1 MKARISNKIYI
12 EKPSIAVEEYART
25 LEVDNP
31 AYINAIRM
39 GSYKARYIQP
49 KLKLYERHGD
59 TLILPFGTL
68 VYVWKDI
75 RSDYTLDFTPSKPIG
90 MKGNIKLYDY
100 QEKAVEALLKAK
112 GGVLHAPCGSGK
124 TQMGLAL
131 ISRIGLKAL
140 WLTHTHKLLEQS
152 MERCKSY
159 FEGDFGT
166 ITEGEVNIG
175 KDITFATV
183 QTLSKVPK
191 EIYENEF
198 NVVVVDEVHRLSGT
212 PTMAKMFY
220 LVVSNCKARYKYG
233 LSATLTRADGL
244 IKTLYATIGDI
255 AYTIDEKEVGSK
267 IIKAKHERVDID
279 IDFDIL
285 DYSDTDG
292 MIDNT
297 KLITMLSECKERTK
311 IIVDNIVA
319 HKDRKQLV
327 LCHRVKHCE
336 EIAHELE
343 ERGLEAQVVTG
354 KVKEKNRGYD
364 GDIIVATYALAKE
377 GLDIPTLDV
386 LHLATPQKNEST
398 TKQAVGRIER
408 NVEGKETPIA
418 YDYVD
423 MAIPY
428 CVNAYTRRRR
438 ILRKCNN

>member
-1 MKARISNKIYI
+1 MRTIISNKIYI
-12 EKPSIAVEEYART
+12 DNPTTEVMEYAEN
-25 LEVDNP
+25 LEVNNP
-31 AYINAIRM
+31 AYLNAIRL
-39 GSYKARYIQP
+39 GSYKARFIPP
-49 KLKLYERHGD
+49 KLKLYERKGD
-59 TLILPFGTL
+59 TIILPFGTL
-68 VYVWKDI
+68 SDIWKDI
-75 RSDYTLDFTPSKPIG
+75 KTDYTLDFTPSKPLG
-90 MKGNIKLYDY
+90 MQGSVNLYDY
-100 QEKAVEALLKAK
+100 QERAVNALLRAK

-152 MERCKSY
+152 MERCKKY
-159 FEGDFGT
+159 FTGDFGT

-175 KDITFATV
+175 SDITFATV

-191 EIYENEF
+191 EVYENEF
-198 NVVVVDEVHRLSGT
+198 NVVIVDECHRCSGS

-220 LVVSNCKARYKYG
+220 HVLSNCKARYKYG
-233 LSATLTRADGL
+233 LSATLTRADGM
-244 IKTLYATIGDI
+244 IKTMYAVLGNV
-255 AYTIDEKEVGSK
+255 AYEIDEKEVGNK
-267 IIKAKHERVDID
+267 IIKARHERVDID
-279 IDFDIL
+279 IDYDIL

-297 KLITMLSECKERTK
+297 KLITMLSENKARTK
-311 IIVDNIVA
+311 IIVDNIVK
-319 HKDRKQLV
+319 HKDKKQLV

-336 EIAHELE
+336 EIAHELSE
-343 ERGLEAQVVTG
+343 LGLVAQVVTG

-364 GDIIVATYALAKE
+364 GNIIVATYALAKE
-377 GLDIPTLDV
+377 GLDIPTLEV

-423 MAIPY
+423 TAIPY
-428 CVNAYTRRRR
+428 CVSAYTKRRR
-438 ILRKCNN
+438 ILRK